1 MRYYCAYFSHCGYSE
16 APIIR
21 TGHWQYIVCT
31 AKLAYVPVHIIGTL
45 EYVVKTQLILKNHF
59 IPLWFDK
66 NATGFATNIWNT
78 AQCTLL
84 DHIACI
90 PVTVYHVTKPKPL
103 TKFKRPKMKT
113 DAWQKCSFFLVHSYF
128 IRALIGI
135 WKMTARGDRK
145 IKTFFS
151 FAVSPEIWK
160 TTEELQTCS
169 PIKSISFAKTHK
181 TGSSTVQNI
190 FLRYGWE
197 NNLTFVLPEKRTWMF
212 GFKTQFRSGSSG
224 YFSAVVLT
232 LLLIIKGQKR
242 NRGTRKMNLFTSLA
256 ELWIYDS
263 RNLCSKKDSSTSLAP
278 HKLWR
283 L

>member
-113 DAWQKCSFFLVHSYF
+113 DARQKCSLFLVHSYF
-128 IRALIGI
+128 IRALVGI

-145 IKTFFS
+145 IKTFFFFCS
-151 FAVSPEIWK
+151 F
-160 TTEELQTCS
+160 T
-169 PIKSISFAKTHK
+169 
-181 TGSSTVQNI
+181 
-190 FLRYGWE
+190 
-197 NNLTFVLPEKRTWMF
+197 
-212 GFKTQFRSGSSG
+212 
-224 YFSAVVLT
+224 
-232 LLLIIKGQKR
+232 R
-242 NRGTRKMNLFTSLA
+242 NMEDNWRVANLFTHQKHFFCQNSQD
-256 ELWIYDS
+256 WQFNS
-263 RNLCSKKDSSTSLAP
+263 SKYFSQIWLGK
-278 HKLWR
+278 
-283 L
+283 